1 MKLDDAV
8 VRNAC
13 LRAAEMLSGI
23 GYTGRFGAFHLLRD
37 LNLQTNTVTAIL
49 HNMVAWQ
56 ISQLDPRWT
65 FHPKGGGTADLTCA
79 EDGGCVQIKVT
90 SGSRILGNRVSKGE
104 GEYVGVLY
112 GTRTTHS
119 LSIEIVEILVGSLRS
134 EDWDR
139 KEGTQY
145 AFLRPEAQAK
155 MRRIYP

>member
-1 MKLDDAV
+1 
-8 VRNAC
+8 
-13 LRAAEMLSGI
+13 MLSGI

-79 EDGGCVQIKVT
+79 IDGSFVQIKVT
-90 SGSRILGNRVSKGE
+90 SGTKILGNRVSQGE

-112 GTRTTHS
+112 RTRTTEN
-119 LSIEIVEILVGSLRS
+119 LSVEIGEILVGSLTS
-134 EDWDR
+134 SDWDR

-145 AFLRPEAQAK
+145 AFLKPEAQRK